1 MSEPTEFIYLDPTKK
16 QDFYCAQGA
25 YTLEYESTIPTKF
38 MAGTEQGTIISC
50 NRKGK
55 TPAEKIVAVYPGHI
69 GPIYALQRNPFFP
82 KNFLSIGDWTA
93 RIWSEDIR
101 DSAIMWT
108 TNHEHGLSDGY
119 GTLSIWD
126 MIFKQK
132 APALNIQICDE
143 PLHCLRIQ
151 EQGRLLATGSHSG
164 VCTILELSEGFWSQ
178 PKNEKSVV
186 TAMFERETHR
196 EKILEARHREIKLRK
211 LKGQGTEETTLGAE
225 EESYTKQVEELIRL
239 TEDQFFETIERK
251 FKERQLKEGTLTESA
266 FALDNKQENIVLDE
280 EEEERP
286 ATSDEEQDNG
296 EKEGI
301 QAEANENNEIFNF
314 RSGVKIT
321 YNVLINSPMF
331 HIRYEKLSF
340 GRSCARHERD
350 LPKSCSLPQMLV
362 MI

>member
-1 MSEPTEFIYLDPTKK
+1 
-16 QDFYCAQGA
+16 
-25 YTLEYESTIPTKF
+25 
-38 MAGTEQGTIISC
+38 MAGTEQGAIISC

-82 KNFLSIGDWTA
+82 KNFLSID
-93 RIWSEDIR
+93 
-101 DSAIMWT
+101 
-108 TNHEHGLSDGY
+108 

-301 QAEANENNEIFNF
+301 QAEANENNETIQ
-314 RSGVKIT
+314 
-321 YNVLINSPMF
+321 L
-331 HIRYEKLSF
+331 
-340 GRSCARHERD
+340 
-350 LPKSCSLPQMLV
+350 
-362 MI
+362 